1 MLGQSVDVLSSVEVL
16 THLKQWREQTWVSCF
31 CCSTSA
37 THSLW
42 LVVSAWTDPEE
53 FSFPPHR
60 ELCGAQNAPGNML
73 LGFGT
78 SKNLSYCYSVMQ
90 TLWESTPASLNMGQM
105 SQTAQTEPNTGS
117 WLSKLSFTRGNSS
130 GCCVFGNVF
139 FILKMIAHWHVWR
152 LIYICHNL
160 ESLGKTVSV

>member
-1 MLGQSVDVLSSVEVL
+1 MLLQSVDVLSSVEVL
-16 THLKQWREQTWVSCF
+16 THLKQWRQQTRVSCF

-53 FSFPPHR
+53 FSFSLHR
-60 ELCGAQNAPGNML
+60 ELCGAQNPPGNML

-78 SKNLSYCYSVMQ
+78 SKNLSFCS
-90 TLWESTPASLNMGQM
+90 PASLNMGQM
-105 SQTAQTEPNTGS
+105 SQMAQIEPNTGS
-117 WLSKLSFTRGNSS
+117 WPSKLSFTTGNSS

-139 FILKMIAHWHVWR
+139 FILKMIAHWPVWR
-152 LIYICHNL
+152 FIYKCHNL